1 MKKKKRTLHLLAIFF
16 AAISIILAISTLT
29 IYIVNRKSPFRSFC
43 DSLFIEEMQG
53 DTLSLHYTLARPE
66 DFHINEKTCLPIY
79 SRENALAGY
88 EHTTSQLEKLETF
101 SEDNLTPADSYT
113 HALLKKALIKE
124 LEGQQ
129 FFYLQEVFSPSGGTQ
144 VQFPILMAEYPFRC
158 KEDIEDYLQLLKLT
172 PSYFSGLCEF
182 EKEKFTKGFGMP
194 DYSLDKVIEQCN
206 TLITEESLQNND
218 HFLITTFSE
227 RLLDAID
234 NKIIT
239 KKEATA
245 YATQNR
251 QYLATYFLP
260 AYENLA
266 SSLTS
271 FYGMGKNE
279 NGLSNFA
286 DGSNYYEWL
295 FGTITGS
302 DTNVEE
308 AYKILAQDYYKTM
321 LSLKEA
327 LLIFEEKNTLS
338 AQDLSYFPLTT
349 SEDMLADL
357 EKQMAGDFPVT
368 SSAGSSSISTNIK
381 TVSPALEPFTA
392 PAYYLLPPLDD
403 NTQNSI
409 YINEASVP
417 DGLQL
422 YTTLG
427 HEGYPGHLYQTTF
440 YQNYRKEQDHPYLR
454 SILNYGGYVEGWAL
468 YTEFLS
474 YDYAANLL
482 VNNTG
487 KEDYRLLY
495 GIYAK
500 ERRASLAML
509 SLLDIGIHY
518 YGMDFERT
526 KELLSIH
533 GITDETTAREIYE
546 YIVEEPCNYSKY
558 YWGYMEILSLKESA
572 KEQMGEYYSD
582 YAFHQFFLE
591 SGPSDFDTLRQKL
604 EEE

>member
-1 MKKKKRTLHLLAIFF
+1 MKKKKRILFLLAI
-16 AAISIILAISTLT
+16 SILLT
-29 IYIVNRKSPFRSFC
+29 ISSLTIWMINKKSPFRSFC

-53 DTLSLHYTLARPE
+53 NTLSLHYTLAWPN
-66 DFHINEKTCLPIY
+66 DFHINEKACLPTY
-79 SRENALAGY
+79 SRENAIEGY
-88 EHTTSQLEKLETF
+88 EHTQKQLEKLETF
-101 SEDNLTPADSYT
+101 SEENLSTSESYT
-113 HALLKKALIKE
+113 HTLLKKALTNE

-158 KEDIEDYLQLLKLT
+158 KEDIEDYLELLKLT

-182 EKEKFTKGFGMP
+182 EKEKFNKGFGMP
-194 DYSLDKVIEQCN
+194 DYSLDKVIDQCN
-206 TLITEESLQNND
+206 TIITKEALQSND
-218 HFLITTFSE
+218 HFLISTFSE

-266 SSLTS
+266 SSLSS

-279 NGLSNFA
+279 NGLSHFA
-286 DGSNYYEWL
+286 DGSAYYEWL

-302 DTNVEE
+302 DANVQG
-308 AYKILAQDYYKTM
+308 AYRILAQDYYESM
-321 LSLKEA
+321 LSLRED
-327 LLIFEEKNTLS
+327 LLVFQEKNTLTS
-338 AQDLSYFPLTT
+338 QDLSYFPLTS
-349 SEDMLADL
+349 SEDMLTHL
-357 EKQMAGDFPVT
+357 EKQMAEDFPTT
-368 SSAGSSSISTNIK
+368 SSVGNSSLSADIK

-403 NTQNSI
+403 NSKNSI
-409 YINEASVP
+409 YINESSVP

-440 YQNYRKEQDHPYLR
+440 YQNYRNEQNHPYLR

-474 YDYAANLL
+474 YDYAADLL
-482 VNNTG
+482 VEDTG

-495 GIYAK
+495 DIYAK

-518 YGMDFERT
+518 YGMDFDRS
-526 KELLSIH
+526 KELLSSH
-533 GITDETTAREIYE
+533 GITDEATAREIYE

-558 YWGYMEILSLKESA
+558 YWGYMEILSLKEAA

-604 EEE
+604 KEE

>member
-1 MKKKKRTLHLLAIFF
+1 MKPKKRILFLLAIFLLLV
-16 AAISIILAISTLT
+16 ISSLT
-29 IYIVNRKSPFRSFC
+29 IWMLNRKSPFRSFC

-53 DTLSLHYTLARPE
+53 DTLSLHYTLAWPN
-66 DFHINEKTCLPIY
+66 DFHINEKACLPTY
-79 SRENALAGY
+79 SRENAIEGY
-88 EHTTSQLEKLETF
+88 EHTQKQLEKLETF
-101 SEDNLTPADSYT
+101 SEENLSTSESYT
-113 HALLKKALIKE
+113 HTLLKKALTNE

-158 KEDIEDYLQLLKLT
+158 KEDIEDYLELLKLT

-182 EKEKFTKGFGMP
+182 EKEKFNKGFGMP
-194 DYSLDKVIEQCN
+194 DYSLDKVIDQCN
-206 TLITEESLQNND
+206 TIITKEALQSND
-218 HFLITTFSE
+218 HFLISTFSE

-266 SSLTS
+266 SSLSS

-279 NGLSNFA
+279 NGLSHFA
-286 DGSNYYEWL
+286 DGSAYYEWL

-302 DTNVEE
+302 DANVQD
-308 AYKILAQDYYKTM
+308 AYRILAQDYYESM
-321 LSLKEA
+321 LSLREG
-327 LLIFEEKNTLS
+327 LLVFQEKNTLTS
-338 AQDLSYFPLTT
+338 QDLSYFPLTS
-349 SEDMLADL
+349 SEDMLTHL
-357 EKQMAGDFPVT
+357 EKQMAEDFPTT
-368 SSAGSSSISTNIK
+368 SSVGNSSLSADIK

-403 NTQNSI
+403 NSKNSI
-409 YINEASVP
+409 YINESSVP

-440 YQNYRKEQDHPYLR
+440 YQNYRDEQNHPYLR

-474 YDYAANLL
+474 YDYAADLL
-482 VNNTG
+482 VEDTG

-495 GIYAK
+495 DIYAK

-518 YGMDFERT
+518 YGMDFDRS
-526 KELLSIH
+526 KELLSSH
-533 GITDETTAREIYE
+533 GITDEATAREIYE

-558 YWGYMEILSLKESA
+558 YWGYMEILSLKEAA

-604 EEE
+604 KEE

>member
-1 MKKKKRTLHLLAIFF
+1 MKPKKRILFLLAIFLLLV
-16 AAISIILAISTLT
+16 ISSLT
-29 IYIVNRKSPFRSFC
+29 IWMLNRKSPFRSFC
-43 DSLFIEEMQG
+43 NSLFIEEMQG

-66 DFHINEKTCLPIY
+66 EFHIDEKTCLPIY

-88 EHTTSQLEKLETF
+88 ERTEKQLEELAAF
-101 SEDNLTPADSYT
+101 SEKDLSLTETYT
-113 HALLKKALIKE
+113 HTLLKKALANE
-124 LEGQQ
+124 LKGQQ

-158 KEDIEDYLQLLKLT
+158 KEDIEDYLEILKLT

-182 EKEKFTKGFGMP
+182 EKEKFAKGFGMP
-194 DYSLDKVIEQCN
+194 DYSLDKVIDQCN

-227 RLLDAID
+227 RLLDAVD

-239 KKEATA
+239 QKEASA

-260 AYENLA
+260 AYEDLA
-266 SSLTS
+266 SSLSS

-286 DGSNYYEWL
+286 DGSAYYEWL

-302 DTNVEE
+302 DANVQD
-308 AYKILAQDYYKTM
+308 AYRILAQDYYESM
-321 LSLKEA
+321 LSLRED
-327 LLIFEEKNTLS
+327 LLVFQEKNTLTS
-338 AQDLSYFPLTT
+338 PDLSYFPLTS
-349 SEDMLADL
+349 SEDMLTHL
-357 EKQMAGDFPVT
+357 EKQMAEDFPTT
-368 SSAGSSSISTNIK
+368 SSVGNSSLSADIK

-403 NTQNSI
+403 NSKNSI
-409 YINEASVP
+409 YINESSVP

-440 YQNYRKEQDHPYLR
+440 YQNYRNEQNHPYLR

-474 YDYAANLL
+474 YDYAADLL
-482 VNNTG
+482 VEDTG

-495 GIYAK
+495 DIYAK

-518 YGMDFERT
+518 YGMDFDRS
-526 KELLSIH
+526 KELLSSH
-533 GITDETTAREIYE
+533 GITDEATAREIYE

-558 YWGYMEILSLKESA
+558 YWGYMEILSLKEAA

-604 EEE
+604 KEE

>member
-1 MKKKKRTLHLLAIFF
+1 MKSKKRILFLLAIFLLLV
-16 AAISIILAISTLT
+16 ISSLT
-29 IYIVNRKSPFRSFC
+29 IWMLNRKSPFRNFC

-53 DTLSLHYTLARPE
+53 DTLSLHYTLAWPE
-66 DFHINEKTCLPIY
+66 EFHIDEKTCLPIY

-88 EHTTSQLEKLETF
+88 EHTEKQLEKLTAF
-101 SEDNLTPADSYT
+101 SEKDLSLTEAYT
-113 HALLKKALIKE
+113 HTLLKKALANE
-124 LEGQQ
+124 LKGQQ

-158 KEDIEDYLQLLKLT
+158 KEDIEDYLEILKLT
-172 PSYFSGLCEF
+172 PSYFSSLCEF
-182 EKEKFTKGFGMP
+182 EKEKFAKGFGMP
-194 DYSLDKVIEQCN
+194 DYSLDKVINQCN

-227 RLLDAID
+227 RLLDAVD
-234 NKIIT
+234 NKVIT
-239 KKEATA
+239 KKEASA

-260 AYENLA
+260 AYEDLA
-266 SSLTS
+266 SSLSS

-286 DGSNYYEWL
+286 DGNAYYEWL

-308 AYKILAQDYYKTM
+308 AYKILAQNYYASM
-321 LSLKEA
+321 LSLREE
-327 LLIFEEKNTLS
+327 LLVFQEKNTLTS
-338 AQDLSYFPLTT
+338 QDLSYFPLTA
-349 SEDMLADL
+349 SEDMLAHL
-357 EKQMAGDFPVT
+357 EKQMAGDFPAT
-368 SSAGSSSISTNIK
+368 SSVSTTSLSADIK

-403 NTQNSI
+403 NSQNSI
-409 YINEASVP
+409 YINKASVP
-417 DGLQL
+417 SGLQL

-440 YQNYRKEQDHPYLR
+440 YQNYRKQQDHPYLR

-474 YDYAANLL
+474 YEYAADLL
-482 VNNTG
+482 VEDTG

-495 GIYAK
+495 DIYAK

-518 YGMDFERT
+518 YGMDFDRV
-526 KELLSIH
+526 KELLSSH
-533 GITDETTAREIYE
+533 GITDEAAAREIYE

-558 YWGYMEILSLKESA
+558 YWGYMEILSLKETA

-604 EEE
+604 KEE